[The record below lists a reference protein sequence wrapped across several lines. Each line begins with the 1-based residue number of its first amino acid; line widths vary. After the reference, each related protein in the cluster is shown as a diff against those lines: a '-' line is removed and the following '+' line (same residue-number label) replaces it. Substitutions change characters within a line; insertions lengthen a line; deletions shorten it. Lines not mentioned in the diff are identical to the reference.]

1 MGFIGSAIV
10 KNLLQNPSLRITV
23 IDSLTYAGNLKNLTE
38 EMSKIEFFNSD
49 IRNRVEI
56 EKIFRDTSIDL
67 VINCAGESH
76 VDRSIESS
84 KLFLETNIMGTQ
96 VLLDASIKFETK
108 RFLQISTDEVYG
120 SIKNGV
126 VDETADLNPSSAYS
140 ASKASAEHLVNAANR
155 TFGLNVGIVRCSN
168 NFGPRQY
175 PEKLIPLFI
184 NKLIKEERVPLY
196 GSGNNIR
203 EWIYV
208 DDCAEAITKVAFQG
222 TPNQKYNVSSG
233 YFFSNLEI
241 AKLLLRKF
249 NKNDDYILF
258 TEDRKGHDFRYA
270 IDSSKIRKELEWF
283 PRTSFEAGLESTVN
297 WYLGNIPA
305 L

>member
-10 KNLLQNPSLRITV
+10 KNLLQNSSLRITV
-23 IDSLTYAGNLKNLTE
+23 IDSLTYAGNLKNLAK

-184 NKLIKEERVPLY
+184 NKLIKDERVPLY
-196 GSGNNIR
+196 GSGSNIR

>member
-10 KNLLQNPSLRITV
+10 KNLLQNSSLRITV
-23 IDSLTYAGNLKNLTE
+23 IDSLTYAGNLKNLAE

-184 NKLIKEERVPLY
+184 NKLIKDERVPLY
-196 GSGNNIR
+196 GSGSNIR